1 MARGS
6 DGRLAGTVALI
17 TGASRGL
24 GRAVALAYAREGA
37 DLVLVARRPEPLE
50 HGAVGA
56 VGAAAAQAGGGGAL
70 RPRDRRPLP
79 PRHQADAL
87 AA

>member
-1 MARGS
+1 MTRGS
-6 DGRLAGTVALI
+6 DGRLAGTIALV

-50 HGAVGA
+50 QVRDEVQALGARA
-56 VGAAAAQAGGGGAL
+56 VVVTADVATRTTSSGS
-70 RPRDRRPLP
+70 RPRP
-79 PRHQADAL
+79 
-87 AA
+87 